1 MPKSRSMTRDRFHSQ
16 DPSTSSDRLEHAQ
29 RTGRPTWPLGAT
41 GLVYGGDYNPEQWT
55 RETWVEDVR
64 LMQEAG
70 VTMVS
75 IGMFSWASIEPRRGE
90 FHWEWLD
97 EVFALLH
104 EAGIKVDLGTPT
116 AAPPAWFFRE
126 HPEARVVDRDGRAL
140 GPGSRGMACP
150 SSPAYRLAATG
161 ITRALAERYGDH
173 PALALWHVHNEYGA
187 PVGESFS
194 RFAQDAFRDWALR
207 RHGSL
212 DAVNAAWGTAFWGQ
226 TFGVPEEIHA
236 PLPTPSMQNPSLE
249 LDWRRFSSE
258 QILEC
263 FRAERDV
270 LRELTP
276 HVPVT
281 TNFMAHTCPNIDLWK
296 WADEVDVVSNDHYLI
311 AADARNF
318 VELALDADLTRS
330 LARGRPWMLMEH
342 STSGVNW
349 QGRNVAKRPGEM
361 ARNSLSHV
369 GRGADA
375 VMFFQWR
382 ASLKGAEK
390 FHSAMLP
397 HAGTSSR
404 IWREVAE
411 LGAQLEELADLQGTR
426 VHADV
431 AILWDWES
439 HWAQDLPWR
448 PADDLSHRAQI
459 QTWYE
464 RLWRDHI
471 AVDFAHPEDDLSAY
485 RLVLAPASYLL
496 SDAAARNLDGYV
508 RDGGNLVV
516 GPFSGVVDSEDGV
529 RPGGLNAALAPVLG
543 LEVHEF
549 CPLRDGD
556 QARLVLDG
564 KPLRSRLWC
573 EDLQLRGADAIGS
586 YTDGPVAEG
595 VAATRHAYGDGAA
608 WYLASDLDVEDLA
621 AMFSGPYLAA
631 GLTARDLPEDV
642 ELLERR
648 AEDGTRH
655 LIALNHTAQP
665 VTVSVDGAAPLEVP
679 AGGVATAS
687 VPTAVTAG

>member
-270 LRELTP
+270 LHELTP

-281 TNFMAHTCPNIDLWK
+281 TNFMAHTCPNIDLWA
-296 WADEVDVVSNDHYLI
+296 WADEI
-311 AADARNF
+311 
-318 VELALDADLTRS
+318 
-330 LARGRPWMLMEH
+330 G
-342 STSGVNW
+342 
-349 QGRNVAKRPGEM
+349 
-361 ARNSLSHV
+361 
-369 GRGADA
+369 
-375 VMFFQWR
+375 R
-382 ASLKGAEK
+382 ASC
-390 FHSAMLP
+390 
-397 HAGTSSR
+397 
-404 IWREVAE
+404 RE
-411 LGAQLEELADLQGTR
+411 R
-426 VHADV
+426 V
-431 AILWDWES
+431 
-439 HWAQDLPWR
+439 
-448 PADDLSHRAQI
+448 
-459 QTWYE
+459 
-464 RLWRDHI
+464 
-471 AVDFAHPEDDLSAY
+471 
-485 RLVLAPASYLL
+485 
-496 SDAAARNLDGYV
+496 
-508 RDGGNLVV
+508 
-516 GPFSGVVDSEDGV
+516 
-529 RPGGLNAALAPVLG
+529 
-543 LEVHEF
+543 
-549 CPLRDGD
+549 
-556 QARLVLDG
+556 
-564 KPLRSRLWC
+564 
-573 EDLQLRGADAIGS
+573 
-586 YTDGPVAEG
+586 
-595 VAATRHAYGDGAA
+595 
-608 WYLASDLDVEDLA
+608 
-621 AMFSGPYLAA
+621 
-631 GLTARDLPEDV
+631 
-642 ELLERR
+642 
-648 AEDGTRH
+648 
-655 LIALNHTAQP
+655 
-665 VTVSVDGAAPLEVP
+665 
-679 AGGVATAS
+679 
-687 VPTAVTAG
+687 